1 MAKEEPHWGE
11 ETCLPFSG
19 TLPLGKAGLLLLC
32 PGGGG
37 TFCRRVIFWCPGG
50 GGTFVVWVL
59 GGWWPSILIFS
70 IVQS

>member
-32 PGGGG
+32 CAPEDGG
-37 TFCRRVIFWCPGG
+37 TFLSNGTVFALEG
-50 GGTFVVWVL
+50 GGTFVAF
-59 GGWWPSILIFS
+59 GIWWPSILIFS
-70 IVQS
+70 IVQN